1 MRKYVCICLMIWVA
15 LVTRAQTLTVSVPS
29 KVAPGETFRL
39 QYTVNT
45 KDVDGKLQ
53 LGQLP
58 EELEVVYGP
67 SMSQQESYNVIN
79 GHASGSSS
87 VTYTYMIM
95 CEKNGTYTI
104 PPAHIKVGGKTLA
117 SGTAKV
123 VVAGQASSGSSGG
136 GGAKMHQDKFDDP
149 GISKAGTPISANDLF
164 IRVSASKTRVH
175 EQEPI
180 LLSYKV
186 YTRVKLTQL
195 NGKMPDLKGFHTQE
209 VELPQQKSFHDETVN
224 GHRYQCVTWSQYVM
238 YPQMTGKL
246 EIPSITFKGI
256 VMQEN
261 RNIDPLEAFFNGGAA
276 YIEVEREI
284 EAPGVTIQVD
294 SLPARPANFSG
305 GVGRFNISA
314 QIENQEVKTGDP
326 VKLRVVVGGTG
337 NLKLLK
343 QPIVQFPKD
352 FDTYD
357 PEVTDKT
364 KLTSNGVE
372 GNMVYD
378 FIAVPRNQ
386 GEYTIPA
393 VELVYYD
400 TSSNSYKTARSQPF
414 KLTVTQGE
422 GSATVSDF
430 TDMRDKDIRPIKKG
444 RADLHKAGQFFY
456 ESTPYWICIAV
467 PLLLFVVLLVLFRHR
482 AIENADIIKMKA
494 KNANKLATKKLR
506 TANRMM
512 LRGENNLFYDEVLKA
527 LWGYVGDKLNMPQTE
542 LTRDNV
548 SDKLAAAGV
557 EQETVDK
564 FVGALDECEY
574 ERFAPGDAKGN
585 MNKTFESAMTAIM
598 EIEKAMKKRK
608 QGRVSM
614 VLVIFALMMPVASQ
628 AVTKENADAEYTK
641 GNYQQA
647 IKDYEELL
655 QKGVSA
661 EIYYNLGNAYFRTDN
676 ITKAILNYER
686 ARMLAPGDED
696 ILFNLQFAQSKT
708 IDRITPNDEMFFVN
722 WYHSL
727 VSFTTVDRWAFTAVL
742 SIIAVLVLLLIYL
755 FAEGI
760 TLRKVGFYG
769 ALTFLVLFILANVFA
784 YQQKRMLE
792 NRKGAVVTASSVNVL
807 KSPADK
813 ADTAFVLHEGT
824 RVDITDK
831 SIKGWCGVR
840 IADGREGW
848 MQTDKMEEI

>member
-1 MRKYVCICLMIWVA
+1 MRKYVYICLLIWMA
-15 LVTRAQTLTVSVPS
+15 CIGQAQTVSVSVPS
-29 KVAPGETFRL
+29 KVAAGETFRL

-53 LGQLP
+53 LGNLP
-58 EELEVVYGP
+58 AELEVVYGP
-67 SMSQQESYNVIN
+67 SVSQQESYNVIN

-104 PPAHIKVGGKTLA
+104 PPAHIKVAGKTLA

-123 VVAGQASSGSSGG
+123 VVSGTAPSGSGSSGG
-136 GGAKMHQDKFDDP
+136 ARMHQDRNDEP
-149 GISKAGTPISANDLF
+149 EMSKAGTPITANDLF

-195 NGKMPDLKGFHTQE
+195 NGKMPDLKGFHSQE

-224 GHRYQCVTWSQYVM
+224 GRRYQCVTWSQYVM

-261 RNIDPLEAFFNGGAA
+261 RNIDPLEALFNGGAA
-276 YIEVEREI
+276 YVEVQRDI
-284 EAPGVTIQVD
+284 EAPGITIQVD

-314 QIENQEVKTGDP
+314 QIENQEVRTGDP
-326 VKLRVVVGGTG
+326 IKLRVVVGGTG

-343 QPIVQFPKD
+343 QPIVQLPKD
-352 FDTYD
+352 FDSYD

-372 GNMVYD
+372 GNMIYD

-386 GEYTIPA
+386 GEYTIPP

-400 TSSNSYKTARSQPF
+400 TGSNSYKTAKSQSF
-414 KLTVTQGE
+414 KLKVTPGE
-422 GSATVSDF
+422 GNATVSDF
-430 TDMRDKDIRPIKKG
+430 TDMRDKDIHPIKKG
-444 RADLHKAGQFFY
+444 KANLHKAGQFFY
-456 ESTPYWICIAV
+456 ESTPYWICMAV
-467 PLLLFVVLLVLFRHR
+467 PLLIFMALLVLFRRR
-482 AIENADIIKMKA
+482 AIERADIIKMKA
-494 KNANKLATKKLR
+494 KNANKVATKKLR
-506 TANRMM
+506 TANKMM
-512 LRGENNLFYDEVLKA
+512 LNGENNLFYDEVLRA

-557 EQETVDK
+557 GQETVDK

-574 ERFAPGDAKGN
+574 ERYAPGDAKGN

-598 EIEKAMKKRK
+598 EIENAMKKK
-608 QGRVSM
+608 KHGRVSV
-614 VLVIFALMMPVASQ
+614 VLVFVALMLPAVSQ
-628 AVTKENADAEYTK
+628 AVTKENADMEYTK

-647 IKDYEELL
+647 IRDYEQLL
-655 QKGVSA
+655 QHGVSA

-686 ARMLAPGDED
+686 AHMLSPGDED
-696 ILFNLQFAQSKT
+696 IRFNLQFARSKT
-708 IDRITPNDEMFFVN
+708 IDRITPADEMFFVS
-722 WYHSL
+722 WYQSL
-727 VSFTTVDRWAFTAVL
+727 VTLTTVDRWAFTAVL
-742 SIIAVLVLLLIYL
+742 SIVLVLVLLLIFL
-755 FAEGI
+755 FAESI
-760 TLRKVGFYG
+760 VMRKIGFYG
-769 ALTFLVLFILANVFA
+769 AVVFLVVFILANVFA

-792 NRKGAVVTASSVNVL
+792 NRQGAIVVTSSVNVL

-831 SIKGWCGVR
+831 SIKGWCGIR

-848 MQTDKMEEI
+848 MKADKMEEI

>member
-1 MRKYVCICLMIWVA
+1 MACMA
-15 LVTRAQTLTVSVPS
+15 QAQTVSVSVPS
-29 KVAPGETFRL
+29 KVMVGETFRL

-53 LGQLP
+53 LGELP
-58 EELEVVYGP
+58 AELEVVYGP
-67 SMSQQESYNVIN
+67 SVSQQESYNVIN

-95 CEKNGTYTI
+95 CEKNGTYNI

-117 SGTAKV
+117 SGPARV
-123 VVAGQASSGSSGG
+123 VVGGSSSSNSGSGG
-136 GGAKMHQDKFDDP
+136 GTRMHQDRSDEP
-149 GISKAGTPISANDLF
+149 EMSKAGTPITANDLF
-164 IRVSASKTRVH
+164 IRVAASKTRVH

-195 NGKMPDLKGFHTQE
+195 NGKMPDLKGFHSQE
-209 VELPQQKSFHDETVN
+209 VELPQQKSFHDETIN
-224 GHRYQCVTWSQYVM
+224 GRRYQCVTWSQYVM

-256 VMQEN
+256 VMQGIVMQEN
-261 RNIDPLEAFFNGGAA
+261 RNIDPLEALFNGGAA
-276 YIEVEREI
+276 YVEVQRDI
-284 EAPGVTIQVD
+284 EAPGITIQVD

-314 QIENQEVKTGDP
+314 QIENQEVRTGDP
-326 VKLRVVVGGTG
+326 IKLRVVVGGTG

-343 QPIVQFPKD
+343 QPVVQFPKD
-352 FDTYD
+352 FDSYD
-357 PEVTDKT
+357 PEITDKT

-372 GNMVYD
+372 GNMIYD

-386 GEYTIPA
+386 GEYTIPP

-400 TSSNSYKTARSQPF
+400 TGSNSYKTAKSQSF
-414 KLTVTQGE
+414 KLNVTPGE
-422 GSATVSDF
+422 GNATVSDF
-430 TDMRDKDIRPIKKG
+430 TDMRDKDIHPIKKG
-444 RADLHKAGQFFY
+444 KADIHKAGQFFY
-456 ESTPYWICIAV
+456 ESTPYWICMIV
-467 PLLLFVVLLVLFRHR
+467 PLLIFMALLVLFRRR
-482 AIENADIIKMKA
+482 ALEHADIIKMKA
-494 KNANKLATKKLR
+494 KNANKVATKRLR
-506 TANRMM
+506 TANKMM
-512 LRGENNLFYDEVLKA
+512 LRGENNLFYDEVLRT
-527 LWGYVGDKLNMPQTE
+527 LWGYVGDKLNMPQAE

-557 EQETVDK
+557 GQETVEK

-574 ERFAPGDAKGN
+574 ERYAPGDAKGN

-598 EIEKAMKKRK
+598 EIENAMKKNK
-608 QGRVSM
+608 HGRVSAM
-614 VLVIFALMMPVASQ
+614 LVLLALMIPAASH

-647 IKDYEELL
+647 IRDYEQLL
-655 QKGVSA
+655 QNGVSA

-686 ARMLAPGDED
+686 AHMLAPGDED
-696 ILFNLQFAQSKT
+696 INFNLQFARSKT
-708 IDRITPNDEMFFVN
+708 IDRITASDEMFFVN
-722 WYHSL
+722 WYQSL
-727 VSFTTVDRWAFTAVL
+727 VTLTTVDRWAFTAVL
-742 SIIAVLVLLLIYL
+742 SIVLVLVLLLVFL
-755 FAEGI
+755 FAESI
-760 TLRKVGFYG
+760 TLRKMGFYG
-769 ALTFLVLFILANVFA
+769 AVVFLVLFILANVFA

-792 NRKGAVVTASSVNVL
+792 NRKGAIVTASSVNVM

-813 ADTAFVLHEGT
+813 ADTSFVLHEGT

-831 SIKGWCGVR
+831 SIKGWCGIR

-848 MQTDKMEEI
+848 MQADKMEEI

>member
-1 MRKYVCICLMIWVA
+1 
-15 LVTRAQTLTVSVPS
+15 
-29 KVAPGETFRL
+29 
-39 QYTVNT
+39 
-45 KDVDGKLQ
+45 
-53 LGQLP
+53 
-58 EELEVVYGP
+58 
-67 SMSQQESYNVIN
+67 
-79 GHASGSSS
+79 
-87 VTYTYMIM
+87 
-95 CEKNGTYTI
+95 
-104 PPAHIKVGGKTLA
+104 
-117 SGTAKV
+117 
-123 VVAGQASSGSSGG
+123 
-136 GGAKMHQDKFDDP
+136 MHQDKFDDP

-494 KNANKLATKKLR
+494 KNANKVATKKLR

-655 QKGVSA
+655 QKGVSS

-824 RVDITDK
+824 RVDIADK

>member
-1 MRKYVCICLMIWVA
+1 MRKYVYICLLIWMA
-15 LVTRAQTLTVSVPS
+15 CIGQAQTVSVSVPS
-29 KVAPGETFRL
+29 KVAAGETFRL

-53 LGQLP
+53 LGNLP
-58 EELEVVYGP
+58 AELEVVYGP
-67 SMSQQESYNVIN
+67 SVSQQESYNVIN

-104 PPAHIKVGGKTLA
+104 PPAHIKVAGKTLA

-123 VVAGQASSGSSGG
+123 VVSGTAPSGSGSGG
-136 GGAKMHQDKFDDP
+136 GARMHQDRNDEP
-149 GISKAGTPISANDLF
+149 EMSKAGTPITANDLF

-195 NGKMPDLKGFHTQE
+195 NGKMPDLKGFHSQE

-224 GHRYQCVTWSQYVM
+224 GRRYQCVTWSQYVM

-261 RNIDPLEAFFNGGAA
+261 RNIDPLEALFNGGAA
-276 YIEVEREI
+276 YVEVQRDI
-284 EAPGVTIQVD
+284 DAPGITIQVD

-314 QIENQEVKTGDP
+314 QIENQEVRTGDP
-326 VKLRVVVGGTG
+326 IKLRVVVGGTG

-343 QPIVQFPKD
+343 QPIVQLPKD
-352 FDTYD
+352 FDSYD

-372 GNMVYD
+372 GNMIYD

-386 GEYTIPA
+386 GEYTIPP

-400 TSSNSYKTARSQPF
+400 TGSNSYKTAKSQSF
-414 KLTVTQGE
+414 KLKVTPGE
-422 GSATVSDF
+422 GNATVSDF
-430 TDMRDKDIRPIKKG
+430 TDMRDKDIHPIKKG
-444 RADLHKAGQFFY
+444 KANLHKAGQFFY
-456 ESTPYWICIAV
+456 ESTPYWICMAV
-467 PLLLFVVLLVLFRHR
+467 PLLIFMALLVLFRRR
-482 AIENADIIKMKA
+482 AIERADIIKMKA
-494 KNANKLATKKLR
+494 KNANKVATKKLR
-506 TANRMM
+506 TANKMM
-512 LRGENNLFYDEVLKA
+512 LNGENNLFYDEVLRA

-548 SDKLAAAGV
+548 SDKLTAAGV
-557 EQETVDK
+557 GQETVDK

-574 ERFAPGDAKGN
+574 ERYAPGDAKGN

-598 EIEKAMKKRK
+598 EIENAMKKK
-608 QGRVSM
+608 KHGRVSV
-614 VLVIFALMMPVASQ
+614 VLVLVALMLPAVSQ
-628 AVTKENADAEYTK
+628 AVTKENADMEYTK

-647 IKDYEELL
+647 IRDYEQLL
-655 QKGVSA
+655 QHGVSA

-686 ARMLAPGDED
+686 AHMLSPGDED
-696 ILFNLQFAQSKT
+696 IRFNLQFARSKT
-708 IDRITPNDEMFFVN
+708 IDRITPADEMFFVS
-722 WYHSL
+722 WYQSL
-727 VSFTTVDRWAFTAVL
+727 VTLTTVDRWAFTAVL
-742 SIIAVLVLLLIYL
+742 SIVLVLVLLLIFL
-755 FAEGI
+755 FAESI
-760 TLRKVGFYG
+760 VMRKIGFYG
-769 ALTFLVLFILANVFA
+769 AVAFLVVFILANVFA

-792 NRKGAVVTASSVNVL
+792 NRQGAIVVTSSVNVQ

-831 SIKGWCGVR
+831 SIKGWCGIR

-848 MQTDKMEEI
+848 MKADKMEEI

>member
-1 MRKYVCICLMIWVA
+1 MRKYAYICLLIWMA
-15 LVTRAQTLTVSVPS
+15 CMAQAQTVSVSVPS
-29 KVAPGETFRL
+29 KVMVGETFRL

-53 LGQLP
+53 LGELP
-58 EELEVVYGP
+58 AELEVVYGP
-67 SMSQQESYNVIN
+67 SVSQQESYNVIN

-95 CEKNGTYTI
+95 CEKNGTYNI

-117 SGTAKV
+117 SGPARV
-123 VVAGQASSGSSGG
+123 VVGGSSSSNSGS
-136 GGAKMHQDKFDDP
+136 GGARMHQDKSDEP
-149 GISKAGTPISANDLF
+149 EMSKAGTPITANDLF
-164 IRVSASKTRVH
+164 IRVAASKTRVH

-195 NGKMPDLKGFHTQE
+195 NGKMPDLKGFHSQE
-209 VELPQQKSFHDETVN
+209 VELPQQKSFHDETIN
-224 GHRYQCVTWSQYVM
+224 GRRYQCVTWSQYVM

-261 RNIDPLEAFFNGGAA
+261 RNIDPLEALFNGGAA
-276 YIEVEREI
+276 YVEVQRDI
-284 EAPGVTIQVD
+284 EAPGITIQVD

-314 QIENQEVKTGDP
+314 QIESQEAKTGDP
-326 VKLRVVVGGTG
+326 IKLRVVVGGTG

-343 QPIVQFPKD
+343 QPVVQFPKD
-352 FDTYD
+352 FDSYD
-357 PEVTDKT
+357 PEITDKT

-372 GNMVYD
+372 GNMIYD

-386 GEYTIPA
+386 GEYTIPP

-400 TSSNSYKTARSQPF
+400 TGSNSYKTAKSQSF
-414 KLTVTQGE
+414 KLTVTPGE
-422 GSATVSDF
+422 GNATVSDF
-430 TDMRDKDIRPIKKG
+430 TDMRDKDIHPIKKG
-444 RADLHKAGQFFY
+444 KADIHKAGQFFY
-456 ESTPYWICIAV
+456 ESTPYWICMIV
-467 PLLLFVVLLVLFRHR
+467 PLLIFMALLVLFRRR
-482 AIENADIIKMKA
+482 ALEHADIIKMKA
-494 KNANKLATKKLR
+494 KNANKVATKRLR
-506 TANRMM
+506 TANKMM
-512 LRGENNLFYDEVLKA
+512 LRGENNLFYDEVLRT
-527 LWGYVGDKLNMPQTE
+527 LWGYVGDKLNMPQAE

-557 EQETVDK
+557 GQETVEK

-574 ERFAPGDAKGN
+574 ERYAPGDAKGN

-598 EIEKAMKKRK
+598 EIENAMKKNK
-608 QGRVSM
+608 HGRVSM
-614 VLVIFALMMPVASQ
+614 ILVLLALMIPAASH

-647 IKDYEELL
+647 IRDYEQLL
-655 QKGVSA
+655 QYGVSA

-686 ARMLAPGDED
+686 AHMLAPGDED
-696 ILFNLQFAQSKT
+696 INFNLQFARSKT
-708 IDRITPNDEMFFVN
+708 IDRITASDEMFFVN
-722 WYHSL
+722 WYQSL
-727 VSFTTVDRWAFTAVL
+727 VTLTTVDRWAFTAVL
-742 SIIAVLVLLLIYL
+742 SIVLVLVLLLVFL
-755 FAEGI
+755 FAESI
-760 TLRKVGFYG
+760 TLRKMGFYG
-769 ALTFLVLFILANVFA
+769 AVVFLVLFILANVFA
-784 YQQKRMLE
+784 YQQKRMWE
-792 NRKGAVVTASSVNVL
+792 NRKGAIVTASSVNVM

-813 ADTAFVLHEGT
+813 ADTSFVLHEGT

-831 SIKGWCGVR
+831 SIKGWCGIR

-848 MQTDKMEEI
+848 MQADKMEEI

>member
-1 MRKYVCICLMIWVA
+1 MRKYVYICLLIWMA
-15 LVTRAQTLTVSVPS
+15 CIGQAQTVSVSVPS
-29 KVAPGETFRL
+29 KVAAGETFRL

-53 LGQLP
+53 LGNLP
-58 EELEVVYGP
+58 AELEVVYGP
-67 SMSQQESYNVIN
+67 SVSQQESYNVIN

-104 PPAHIKVGGKTLA
+104 PPAHIKVAGKTLA

-123 VVAGQASSGSSGG
+123 VVSGTAPSGSGSGG
-136 GGAKMHQDKFDDP
+136 GARMHQDRNDEP
-149 GISKAGTPISANDLF
+149 EMSKAGTPITANDLF

-195 NGKMPDLKGFHTQE
+195 NGKMPDLKGFHSQE

-224 GHRYQCVTWSQYVM
+224 GRRYQCVTWSQYVM

-261 RNIDPLEAFFNGGAA
+261 RNIDPLEALFNGGAA
-276 YIEVEREI
+276 YVEVQRDI
-284 EAPGVTIQVD
+284 EAPGITIQVD

-314 QIENQEVKTGDP
+314 QIENQEVRTGDP
-326 VKLRVVVGGTG
+326 IKLRVVVGGTG

-343 QPIVQFPKD
+343 QPIVQLPKD
-352 FDTYD
+352 FDSYD

-372 GNMVYD
+372 GNMIYD

-386 GEYTIPA
+386 GEYTIPP

-400 TSSNSYKTARSQPF
+400 TGSNSYKTAKSQSF
-414 KLTVTQGE
+414 KLKVTPGE
-422 GSATVSDF
+422 GNATVSDF
-430 TDMRDKDIRPIKKG
+430 TDMRDKDIHPIKKG
-444 RADLHKAGQFFY
+444 KANLHKAGQFFY
-456 ESTPYWICIAV
+456 ESTPYWICMAV
-467 PLLLFVVLLVLFRHR
+467 PLLIFMALLVLFRRR
-482 AIENADIIKMKA
+482 AIERADIIKMKA
-494 KNANKLATKKLR
+494 KNANKVATKKLR
-506 TANRMM
+506 TANKMM
-512 LRGENNLFYDEVLKA
+512 LNGENNLFYDEVLRA

-548 SDKLAAAGV
+548 SDKLTAAGV
-557 EQETVDK
+557 GQETVDK

-574 ERFAPGDAKGN
+574 ERYAPGDAKGN

-598 EIEKAMKKRK
+598 EIENAMKKK
-608 QGRVSM
+608 KHGRVSV
-614 VLVIFALMMPVASQ
+614 VLVLVALMLPAVSQ
-628 AVTKENADAEYTK
+628 AVTKENADMEYTK

-647 IKDYEELL
+647 IRDYEQLL
-655 QKGVSA
+655 QHGVSA

-686 ARMLAPGDED
+686 AHMLSPGDED
-696 ILFNLQFAQSKT
+696 IRFNLQFARSKT
-708 IDRITPNDEMFFVN
+708 IDRITPADEMFFVS
-722 WYHSL
+722 WYQSL
-727 VSFTTVDRWAFTAVL
+727 VTLTTVDRWAFTAVL
-742 SIIAVLVLLLIYL
+742 SIVLVLVLLLIFL
-755 FAEGI
+755 FAESI
-760 TLRKVGFYG
+760 VMRKIGFYG
-769 ALTFLVLFILANVFA
+769 AVAFLVVFILANVFA

-792 NRKGAVVTASSVNVL
+792 NRQGAIVVTSSVNVQ

-831 SIKGWCGVR
+831 SIKGWCGIR

-848 MQTDKMEEI
+848 MKADKMEEI

>member
-1 MRKYVCICLMIWVA
+1 MRKFVYICLLIWMA
-15 LVTRAQTLTVSVPS
+15 CIAQAQTVSVSVPP
-29 KVAPGETFRL
+29 KVMAGETFRL

-53 LGQLP
+53 LGELP
-58 EELEVVYGP
+58 AELELVYGP
-67 SMSQQESYNVIN
+67 SVSQQESYNVIN

-87 VTYTYMIM
+87 VTYTFMIM

-117 SGTAKV
+117 SGSARV
-123 VVAGQASSGSSGG
+123 VVGGTASSNSGSGTG
-136 GGAKMHQDKFDDP
+136 PRMHQDRSDEP
-149 GISKAGTPISANDLF
+149 EMSKAGTPITANDLF
-164 IRVSASKTRVH
+164 IRVAASKTRVH

-195 NGKMPDLKGFHTQE
+195 NGKMPDLKGFHSQE

-224 GHRYQCVTWSQYVM
+224 GRRYQCVTWSQYVM

-261 RNIDPLEAFFNGGAA
+261 RNIDPLEALFNGGAA
-276 YIEVEREI
+276 YVEVQRDI
-284 EAPGVTIQVD
+284 EAPGITIQVD

-326 VKLRVVVGGTG
+326 IKLRVVVGGTG

-343 QPIVQFPKD
+343 QPVVQFPKD
-352 FDTYD
+352 FDSYD

-372 GNMVYD
+372 GNMIYD

-386 GEYTIPA
+386 GEYTIPP

-400 TSSNSYKTARSQPF
+400 TGTNSYKTAQSQSF
-414 KLTVTQGE
+414 KLTVIPGE
-422 GSATVSDF
+422 GNATVSDF
-430 TDMRDKDIRPIKKG
+430 TDMRDKDIHPIKKG
-444 RADLHKAGQFFY
+444 KADIHKAGRFFY
-456 ESTPYWICIAV
+456 ESTPYWICMAV
-467 PLLLFVVLLVLFRHR
+467 PLLIFMALLVLFRRR
-482 AIENADIIKMKA
+482 AIERADIIKMKA
-494 KNANKLATKKLR
+494 KNANKVATKRLR

-527 LWGYVGDKLNMPQTE
+527 LWGYVGDKLNMPQAE

-557 EQETVDK
+557 GQDTVEK

-574 ERFAPGDAKGN
+574 ERYAPGDAKGN

-598 EIEKAMKKRK
+598 EIENAMKKNK
-608 QGRVSM
+608 HGKVSAM
-614 VLVIFALMMPVASQ
+614 LVLLALMMPAVSH
-628 AVTKENADAEYTK
+628 AVTKESADAEYTK

-647 IKDYEELL
+647 IKDYEQLL
-655 QKGVSA
+655 QNGVSA

-686 ARMLAPGDED
+686 AHMLAPGDED
-696 ILFNLQFAQSKT
+696 INFNLQFARSKT
-708 IDRITPNDEMFFVN
+708 IDRITSNDEMFFVN
-722 WYHSL
+722 WYQSL
-727 VSFTTVDRWAFTAVL
+727 VTLTTVDRWAFTAVV
-742 SIIAVLVLLLIYL
+742 SIVLVLVLLLIFL
-755 FAEGI
+755 FAESI
-760 TLRKVGFYG
+760 VLRKMGFYG
-769 ALTFLVLFILANVFA
+769 AVVLFVVFILANVFA

-792 NRKGAVVTASSVNVL
+792 NRKGAIVTASSVNVL

-831 SIKGWCGVR
+831 SIKGWCGIR

-848 MQTDKMEEI
+848 MSADKMEEI

>member
-1 MRKYVCICLMIWVA
+1 
-15 LVTRAQTLTVSVPS
+15 
-29 KVAPGETFRL
+29 
-39 QYTVNT
+39 
-45 KDVDGKLQ
+45 
-53 LGQLP
+53 
-58 EELEVVYGP
+58 
-67 SMSQQESYNVIN
+67 
-79 GHASGSSS
+79 
-87 VTYTYMIM
+87 
-95 CEKNGTYTI
+95 
-104 PPAHIKVGGKTLA
+104 
-117 SGTAKV
+117 
-123 VVAGQASSGSSGG
+123 
-136 GGAKMHQDKFDDP
+136 
-149 GISKAGTPISANDLF
+149 
-164 IRVSASKTRVH
+164 
-175 EQEPI
+175 
-180 LLSYKV
+180 
-186 YTRVKLTQL
+186 
-195 NGKMPDLKGFHTQE
+195 MPDLKGFHTQE

-494 KNANKLATKKLR
+494 KNANKVATKKLR

-655 QKGVSA
+655 QKGVSS

-824 RVDITDK
+824 RVDIADK